1 MQLSDF
7 VANIIFIIHIFFVLF
22 MIIVPFINHNELLFL
37 HAIIVPTL
45 LVHWYFNDNTC
56 ALTLLEQKFREIS
69 SGVKDV
75 SYVKAGFL
83 TKLINP
89 IYEFPNNNSGYSD
102 LTYSLTL
109 FLWSIVLYK
118 LYYKYINNQ
127 LPELNQKIDLLKS
140 TINKYI

>member
-7 VANIIFIIHIFFVLF
+7 VANIIFTIHIFFIIF
-22 MIIVPFINHNELLFL
+22 MIFIPFTNYNELLFL

-69 SGVKDV
+69 TGIKDQN
-75 SYVKAGFL
+75 YVKSGFL

-89 IYEFPNNNSGYSD
+89 IYEFPNNNSEFSN

-118 LYYKYINNQ
+118 LYYKYANNQ

-140 TINKYI
+140 TLNKYI